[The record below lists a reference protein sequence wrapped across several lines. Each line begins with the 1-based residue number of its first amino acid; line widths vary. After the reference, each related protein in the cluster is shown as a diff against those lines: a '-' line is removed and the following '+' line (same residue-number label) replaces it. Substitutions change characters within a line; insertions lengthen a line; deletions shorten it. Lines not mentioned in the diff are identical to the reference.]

1 MTSPPLRVVDVTR
14 EAAQAASSVT
24 SMLNEYTLSSGV
36 VVRIKPV
43 PPLAMREAA
52 IQTQP
57 PRPPMVHIED
67 RDQEIE
73 NPSDPDYLKALEE
86 HQMKQLYLVSDV
98 MMMLGVDIIHVPDD
112 VFPVES
118 EEWSE
123 MLTAVGIPIPEQSVT
138 NKYARRLTWMRLY
151 AARSESDIAAIL
163 TRVIALSGVTELEV
177 QRAAAAFLRASGR

>member
-1 MTSPPLRVVDVTR
+1 MTSPLSVVEVTR

-24 SMLNEYTLSSGV
+24 SGTNEYTLSSGV
-36 VVRIKPV
+36 IVRLKPV

-52 IQTQP
+52 IQAVP

-67 RDQEIE
+67 RDQDIE
-73 NPSDPDYLKALEE
+73 NPNDPDYLKALEE
-86 HQMKQLYLVSDV
+86 YQTKQLYLVSDV
-98 MMMLGVDIIHVPDD
+98 MMMLGVDIIHVPED

-123 MLTAVGIPIPEQSVT
+123 MLAAVGIAIPEQAVS

-151 AARSESDIAAIL
+151 AARSETDIATIL
-163 TRVIALSGVTELEV
+163 ARIIALSGVTELEV
-177 QRAAAAFLRASGR
+177 QRAAAAFLRASGW